1 MLLFSLN
8 PKRSRAIMNVRAEV
22 LVHMVLRDDVSK
34 ASVFNAIRA
43 DTPIFARQNHI
54 VVALQVQFHTCAV
67 FRLSLAFR
75 QTGCRRPV

>member
-43 DTPIFARQNHI
+43 DTRIFARQNHI
-54 VVALQVQFHTCAV
+54 VAC
-67 FRLSLAFR
+67 S
-75 QTGCRRPV
+75 